1 MFLVLIMRANWNL
14 QNRPDVPDVFS
25 WLLSDYEGL
34 ENKSQQDRE
43 INLYADMQLIA
54 VAGR

>member
-1 MFLVLIMRANWNL
+1 MRANVGKN
-14 QNRPDVPDVFS
+14 NPDVPDVFS

-34 ENKSQQDRE
+34 ENKSQQDR